1 MPSHYFHLKLELY
14 SQPAA
19 SKRRKLNQAE
29 QTTAPHLP
37 YLPPAGSD
45 IFKHPLPAHKTSKW
59 SSYSFSK
66 SPRPD
71 TPTTATSSERSNS
84 PRQIPPSEFTESHGD
99 ALLLPERTLNRQTI
113 PKSPALKPAKP
124 SNEAAARDW
133 RYGAV
138 SLESIDM
145 EVQKKSGGGAGL
157 HTKALYLPGE
167 PKTTEVG
174 WGVVHLYRDSE
185 ESSVLENDGVASGR
199 KSLDKGRDGGAG
211 FDTEDCTTVCILAV
225 PSWMM
230 PSDLLGFVGDQARED
245 VSHFRLIRTGRANK
259 YMALM
264 KFRSPKRAK
273 EWQKTYNG
281 RLFSAAEPENCH
293 VVFIKSVEFISPDS
307 TEELEKGKSFP
318 QNNQHDPFTPHG
330 NGMAR
335 TADSKS
341 LTSKPLA
348 PPPPNLL
355 ELPTCPVCL
364 ERMDE
369 TTGLLTILCQ
379 HVFHCACLEKWR
391 FPGSGC
397 PVCRYTQSPSYT
409 FPYPRTNAG
418 ADEEAEPLCSVCAT
432 DVNLWICLIC
442 GSTGCGRYDS
452 AHAYAH
458 YEATSHCYAMD
469 LSTQHVW
476 DYAGDGYVH
485 RLIQSKPDFS
495 SQQQAPSHSKHS
507 SGSLDYAGAAKV
519 RHENEAYRAEAQD
532 MVPREKMESMANEYT
547 YLLTSQ
553 LEGQRRY
560 FEEQVERAVDK
571 ASQASLK
578 AESAAQQAEKA
589 SADAAAAK
597 TDRESM
603 RDQLTRIETSLA
615 KSEKTK
621 SKFEALA
628 RDLSAQ
634 LREEKTMNEG
644 LMKRIQ
650 AADKGAA
657 EAKVEVEKA
666 REEVKELQD
675 MNHDLSSF
683 ISGQEKV
690 RELQAA
696 GEEVEEGGV
705 GVVEKAWWEEE
716 GEGEEEVEVLEDGK
730 EGGRIPSV
738 LRLYVVDSNHRGGDI
753 GIGKDG
759 EHEMNFG
766 RLETGAKIPSMQCR
780 LLLHRCH
787 RCLNI
792 IDAFS
797 QLTIALSVFLST
809 SPLPMIT

>member
-1 MPSHYFHLKLELY
+1 MPSHFFHLKLELY
-14 SQPAA
+14 SQPTA
-19 SKRRKLNQAE
+19 SKRRKLS
-29 QTTAPHLP
+29 TPTSPSPH
-37 YLPPAGSD
+37 LPPAGSD
-45 IFKHPLPAHKTSKW
+45 IFKHPLPAHRTSKW
-59 SSYSFSK
+59 ASYCFTK
-66 SPRPD
+66 PPPPD
-71 TPTTATSSERSNS
+71 TPTTATSSEHSDS
-84 PRQIPPSEFTESHGD
+84 PGQIPPSDFAESHGD
-99 ALLLPERTLNRQTI
+99 ALLLPERTLNRQSVL
-113 PKSPALKPAKP
+113 KSAATKQVKP

-133 RYGAV
+133 RYDAV
-138 SLESIDM
+138 SVESIDM
-145 EVQKKSGGGAGL
+145 ELQKKSGGGAGL
-157 HTKALYLPGE
+157 HTKAVFLPGE

-174 WGVVHLYRDSE
+174 WGVVHLYKDNE
-185 ESSVLENDGVASGR
+185 ETSVVDGEGAARGR
-199 KSLDKGRDGGAG
+199 TSLDSSRNGDVS
-211 FDTEDCTTVCILAV
+211 FDAEDCTTLCILAV

-259 YMALM
+259 YMVLM

-273 EWQKTYNG
+273 EWQKAYNG
-281 RLFSAAEPENCH
+281 RLFSSAEPENCH
-293 VVFIKSVEFISPDS
+293 VVFIKTVEFVTPETSGDVG
-307 TEELEKGKSFP
+307 EEGKSFP
-318 QNNQHDPFTPHG
+318 QNNQHDPFTPFG
-330 NGMAR
+330 GGAVR

-409 FPYPRTNAG
+409 FPYPRNSSNT
-418 ADEEAEPLCSVCAT
+418 DEDAEPLCSVCAT

-442 GSTGCGRYDS
+442 GNIGCGRYDS

-495 SQQQAPSHSKHS
+495 TQQQAPSHSKQS
-507 SGSLDYAGAAKV
+507 SGSLDYAGAARV

-571 ASQASLK
+571 ASQASVK
-578 AESAAQQAEKA
+578 AESAAASAEKA
-589 SADAAAAK
+589 TADAQTAN
-597 TDRESM
+597 TERETM
-603 RDQLTRIETSLA
+603 RDQLDQIEATLA
-615 KSEKTK
+615 KSEKQK
-621 SKFEALA
+621 SKFESLA

-644 LMKRIQ
+644 LLKRIQ
-650 AADKGAA
+650 AADAKAA
-657 EAKVEVEKA
+657 EARQEAEKA

-675 MNHDLSSF
+675 ANHDLTSF

-690 RELQAA
+690 KELQAQ
-696 GEEVEEGGV
+696 GEEVEEGGI
-705 GVVEKAWWEEE
+705 GVVEKS
-716 GEGEEEVEVLEDGK
+716 GGK
-730 EGGRIPSV
+730 KKGKGR
-738 LRLYVVDSNHRGGDI
+738 
-753 GIGKDG
+753 K
-759 EHEMNFG
+759 
-766 RLETGAKIPSMQCR
+766 K
-780 LLLHRCH
+780 
-787 RCLNI
+787 
-792 IDAFS
+792 
-797 QLTIALSVFLST
+797 
-809 SPLPMIT
+809 

>member
-1 MPSHYFHLKLELY
+1 MPSYFFHLKLELY

-19 SKRRKLNQAE
+19 SNRRKLDPAP
-29 QTTAPHLP
+29 TTTP
-37 YLPPAGSD
+37 YLPPPGSS

-59 SSYSFSK
+59 SSYSFNK
-66 SPRPD
+66 APRPD
-71 TPTTATSSERSNS
+71 TPNTPTSSERSNS

-99 ALLLPERTLNRQTI
+99 ALLLPERTLNRQSV
-113 PKSPALKPAKP
+113 PKSPALRPAKP

-138 SLESIDM
+138 SVESIDM

-157 HTKALYLPGE
+157 HTKAVFLPGD

-185 ESSVLENDGVASGR
+185 ESAVLDGEGGASGR
-199 KSLDKGRDGGAG
+199 KSLDGGRDGGAG
-211 FDTEDCTTVCILAV
+211 FDTEDCTTLCILAV

-259 YMALM
+259 YMVLM
-264 KFRSPKRAK
+264 KFRSPKRAR
-273 EWQKTYNG
+273 EWQKAYNG

-307 TEELEKGKSFP
+307 TDEVVEGKNFP

-330 NGMAR
+330 NGVAR
-335 TADSKS
+335 TADTKS

-409 FPYPRTNAG
+409 FPYPRNNG
-418 ADEEAEPLCSVCAT
+418 SADEEAEPLCSVCAT

-442 GSTGCGRYDS
+442 GNIGCGRYDS

-469 LSTQHVW
+469 LATQHVW

-495 SQQQAPSHSKHS
+495 SQAPATSHSKHS

-519 RHENEAYRAEAQD
+519 RHENEAYRAEADD

-578 AESAAQQAEKA
+578 AE
-589 SADAAAAK
+589 AAAAQAAQASAAAE
-597 TDRESM
+597 TAAAE
-603 RDQLTRIETSLA
+603 RDGIRDHLARLETSLA
-615 KSEKTK
+615 KSDRTK
-621 SKFEALA
+621 AKFEALA

-634 LREEKTMNEG
+634 LREEKSMNEG
-644 LMKRIQ
+644 LLERIQ
-650 AADKGAA
+650 AADAKAA
-657 EAKVEVEKA
+657 AARQEVEKA
-666 REEVKELQD
+666 KEEVRELRD
-675 MNHDLSSF
+675 VNHDLTSF

-690 RELQAA
+690 RELQAQ
-696 GEEVEEGGV
+696 GEEVEEGGI
-705 GVVEKAWWEEE
+705 GVVEKPGAG
-716 GEGEEEVEVLEDGK
+716 GEGKRKGK
-730 EGGRIPSV
+730 GR
-738 LRLYVVDSNHRGGDI
+738 
-753 GIGKDG
+753 K
-759 EHEMNFG
+759 
-766 RLETGAKIPSMQCR
+766 K
-780 LLLHRCH
+780 
-787 RCLNI
+787 
-792 IDAFS
+792 
-797 QLTIALSVFLST
+797 
-809 SPLPMIT
+809 

>member
-1 MPSHYFHLKLELY
+1 M
-14 SQPAA
+14 
-19 SKRRKLNQAE
+19 
-29 QTTAPHLP
+29 
-37 YLPPAGSD
+37 
-45 IFKHPLPAHKTSKW
+45 
-59 SSYSFSK
+59 
-66 SPRPD
+66 
-71 TPTTATSSERSNS
+71 
-84 PRQIPPSEFTESHGD
+84 GD

-145 EVQKKSGGGAGL
+145 EVQKKSGGTAGL
-157 HTKALYLPGE
+157 HTKAVYLPGE

-185 ESSVLENDGVASGR
+185 ESSVLDDGVAVGR
-199 KSLDKGRDGGAG
+199 KSLDNSRDSGGAG
-211 FDTEDCTTVCILAV
+211 FDTEDCTTLCILAV

-259 YMALM
+259 YMVLL
-264 KFRSPKRAK
+264 KFRSPKRAR
-273 EWQKTYNG
+273 EWQKAYNG

-293 VVFIKSVEFISPDS
+293 VVFIKSVEFVSPDS
-307 TEELEKGKSFP
+307 AEEGEVEQSVRSFP

-330 NGMAR
+330 HGHGVGR
-335 TADSKS
+335 TKDAKG

-409 FPYPRTNAG
+409 FPYPRNNAG
-418 ADEEAEPLCSVCAT
+418 ADEDAEPLCSVCAT

-442 GSTGCGRYDS
+442 GNTGCGRYDS

-495 SQQQAPSHSKHS
+495 SQQQTTAASHAKHS
-507 SGSLDYAGAAKV
+507 PSGSLDYAGAAKV

-553 LEGQRRY
+553 LEGQRKY

-578 AESAAQQAEKA
+578 AE
-589 SADAAAAK
+589 AAAASAE
-597 TDRESM
+597 TATAAASTATAEREAM
-603 RDQLTRIETSLA
+603 KDQLTRLEFALTKA
-615 KSEKTK
+615 EKMK
-621 SKFEALA
+621 SKFESLA

-644 LMKRIQ
+644 LVQRIQ
-650 AADKGAA
+650 AADSKAA
-657 EAKVEVEKA
+657 EAAKEVEKA
-666 REEVKELQD
+666 KQEVSELQD
-675 MNHDLSSF
+675 VNHDLTSF

-705 GVVEKAWWEEE
+705 GVVEKAKKK
-716 GEGEEEVEVLEDGK
+716 GK
-730 EGGRIPSV
+730 GR
-738 LRLYVVDSNHRGGDI
+738 
-753 GIGKDG
+753 K
-759 EHEMNFG
+759 
-766 RLETGAKIPSMQCR
+766 K
-780 LLLHRCH
+780 
-787 RCLNI
+787 
-792 IDAFS
+792 
-797 QLTIALSVFLST
+797 
-809 SPLPMIT
+809 